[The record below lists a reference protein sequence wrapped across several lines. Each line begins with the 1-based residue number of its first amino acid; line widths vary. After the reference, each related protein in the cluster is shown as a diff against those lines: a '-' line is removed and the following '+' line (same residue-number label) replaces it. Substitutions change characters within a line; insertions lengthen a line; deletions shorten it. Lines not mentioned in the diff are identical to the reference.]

1 MAGTERLSNAEGRK
15 LLEQMSNKKGRVVL
29 DSPAPKV
36 SASKGGDHAGD
47 APKKHKFGAK
57 EVKDEVTG
65 KKSSTLEDKHAREY
79 RLMLKEG
86 LILAYAQ
93 QVEIGLKS
101 PRTGG
106 YHRYVCDHLLI
117 HRDGRQEYI
126 DSKGVETPEFKKK
139 ANWMERQFL
148 VENPFATFSA
158 RFRDHTHHYQAKPPK
173 SGKKKKD
180 A

>member
-1 MAGTERLSNAEGRK
+1 METERYSAEWLRN
-15 LLEQMSNKKGRVVL
+15 QNINKKGRVVL

-36 SASKGGDHAGD
+36 SAGKNPNHAGE

-57 EVKDEVTG
+57 EVRDEVTG

-79 RLMLKEG
+79 RLMMKQG

-93 QVEIGLKS
+93 QVEIGLES

-126 DSKGVETPEFKKK
+126 DSKGVETPEFTKK

-148 VENPFATFSA
+148 VENPFATFAA
-158 RFRDHTHHYQAKPPK
+158 RFRDHTHHYQAKP
-173 SGKKKKD
+173 GKKKKP
-180 A
+180 